1 MGDGG
6 GGGRDCG
13 GTGRLRGEGGETGAG
28 KGGGE
33 TGLMA
38 GQDAVWEGKTGPG
51 RDLAG
56 GGLGETGMGRDPRT
70 GRSGR
75 LAGQTLKSG
84 GRRRSRVMGGD
95 LRPAIVHEEIER
107 GGGDREEKTAR
118 GVGVGRWSVVEEI
131 KGEFCRL

>member
-13 GTGRLRGEGGETGAG
+13 GTGRLRWGGR
-28 KGGGE
+28 E
-33 TGLMA
+33 TGLLA
-38 GQDAVWEGKTGPG
+38 GLDAIWEGKTGPG

-56 GGLGETGMGRDPRT
+56 GGKGETGMGRDPRT

-95 LRPAIVHEEIER
+95 LRPAIGHEEIER

-118 GVGVGRWSVVEEI
+118 GVGVGRRSVVEEI
-131 KGEFCRL
+131 KEE